1 MTAPPYALVCVFR
14 SVRQAVYRLVRAV
27 APMHVV
33 QPVLGLAPLF
43 VEVIALAR
51 VPGIVPALALAGV
64 REIAGCFVGLI
75 AVDLALVVVIPD
87 VIQRVKLRADLDQC
101 IKI

>member
-1 MTAPPYALVCVFR
+1 
-14 SVRQAVYRLVRAV
+14 
-27 APMHVV
+27 MHVV